1 MAEPSDRPIPGR
13 PLQGLKY
20 LDKLLPLFDRLHD
33 VGCQRDRAGNRR
45 LHFDHYCALILLSLL
60 NPVLRSFRALQQASL
75 LEQVRRKVGCAR
87 TSLGSLSE
95 AIEVFEP
102 QRLEAIIAELWAE
115 VPPSR
120 GAGREYVRRV
130 LTAVDGSVVKTLA
143 SLAEAAYL
151 RDRNGEAH
159 CGWRFHTHF
168 EVDRQLPVR
177 IEVTAALNGGQTA
190 EKHVLRRSLQADRC
204 YVMDRW
210 YAEFALWN
218 DIVAAGS
225 SYVGRIRDNSH
236 LDAVIEERPVSR
248 AARRAG
254 GLRDIVVRLGTSHK
268 AEARAN
274 HPVRVILVKAAPHRK
289 RGGRPGQAAGP
300 PSDGVL
306 RIATDLLDVPAEI
319 ISDIYK
325 HRWTVELFFRF
336 FKHVLGCRHLL
347 STHPAGIQIQ
357 AYCAIIACL
366 LIHLWT
372 GGKPTLRTF
381 EMLCLYLQGWA
392 RLEEVMAHLEK
403 LPAQSREP
411 PTGGSGR

>member
-1 MAEPSDRPIPGR
+1 MAEPCDDSQLAGR
-13 PLQGLKY
+13 KLQGPKY
-20 LDKLLPLFDRLHD
+20 LDRLPPLFERLPD
-33 VGCQRDRAGNRR
+33 VGCQRDKAGNRR
-45 LHFDHYCALILLSLL
+45 LHFDQYCALILLFLL

-75 LEQVRRKVGCAR
+75 LEQVRRKVGCSR

-95 AIEVFEP
+95 AVEVFEP

-115 VPPSR
+115 VPPAR
-120 GAGREYVRRV
+120 GAGTEYVRRV
-130 LTAVDGSVVKTLA
+130 LTAVDGSVVRTLA

-151 RDRNGEAH
+151 RDKNGQTH

-168 EVDRQLPVR
+168 EIDRQLPVR
-177 IEVTAALNGGQTA
+177 IEVTSALNGGKTD

-218 DIVAAGS
+218 DIVAIGS
-225 SYVGRIRDNSH
+225 SYVCRIRDNSN
-236 LDAVIEERPVSR
+236 LDAVIEERPVSE

-254 GLRDIVVRLGTSHK
+254 VLRDVVVRLGTSHQ

-274 HPVRVILVKAAPHRK
+274 HPVRVILVKAEPHRK

-300 PSDGVL
+300 PSDGIL
-306 RIATDLLDVPAEI
+306 RIATEMLDVPAEI
-319 ISDIYK
+319 IADIYRY
-325 HRWTVELFFRF
+325 RWSIELFFRF

-392 RLEEVMAHLEK
+392 TLEEVMAHLEK
-403 LPAQSREP
+403 LKAKSREP
-411 PTGGSGR
+411 PTGG

>member
-1 MAEPSDRPIPGR
+1 MAEPSESSPVDGR
-13 PLQGLKY
+13 KLQGLKY

-33 VGCQRDRAGNRR
+33 VGCQRDKAGNRT
-45 LHFDHYCALILLSLL
+45 LHFDHYCALILLFLL

-75 LEQVRRKVGCAR
+75 LDQVRRKVGCSG

-95 AIEVFEP
+95 AVEILEP

-115 VPPSR
+115 VPPSH
-120 GAGREYVRRV
+120 GVGKEHVRQV

-151 RDRNGEAH
+151 RDKNGEAH
-159 CGWRFHTHF
+159 CGWRFHTQF
-168 EVDRQLPVR
+168 DIDRSLPAR
-177 IEVTAALNGGQTA
+177 IEVTSALNGGKTD
-190 EKHVLRRSLQADRC
+190 EKHVLRRSLQPDHC

-225 SYVGRIRDNSH
+225 SYVCRIRDNSN
-236 LDAVIEERPVSR
+236 LDEVVEERPVSE
-248 AARRAG
+248 AAQQAG
-254 GLRDIVVRLGTSHK
+254 VLRDIVVRLGTSHK
-268 AEARAN
+268 AAARPD
-274 HPVRVILVKAAPHRK
+274 HVVRVVLVKAKPHQK
-289 RGGRPGQAAGP
+289 TGGRKGGTAGS
-300 PSDGVL
+300 PSDGIL
-306 RIATDLLDVPAEI
+306 RIATNLLDVPAEI
-319 ISDIYK
+319 IADIYK
-325 HRWTVELFFRF
+325 HRWSIELFFRF

-347 STHPAGIQIQ
+347 STRPAAIQVQ

-381 EMLCLYLQGWA
+381 EMICLYLQGWA
-392 RLEEVMAHLEK
+392 TLDELIAHVGK
-403 LPAQSREP
+403 LRTKSRDP
-411 PTGGSGR
+411 PTRS